1 MQLRKAAN
9 RNDNE
14 RIFNNE
20 EHASFKINRVAI
32 KSAFVYTIKVRI
44 KDVGMLSKSPD
55 ISHRKSFFLS
65 QQNFEI
71 AVCIPDEHIANTI
84 PAAGITIWNSP
95 MPAAPMH
102 RDR

>member
-1 MQLRKAAN
+1 MAIVSKK
-9 RNDNE
+9 DPHP
-14 RIFNNE
+14 E

-71 AVCIPDEHIANTI
+71 AVCIPYEHIANTI

>member
-1 MQLRKAAN
+1 MQLWKAAN
-9 RNDNE
+9 GNDNE

-32 KSAFVYTIKVRI
+32 KSAFVYTIKVRT

>member
-1 MQLRKAAN
+1 
-9 RNDNE
+9 
-14 RIFNNE
+14 
-20 EHASFKINRVAI
+20 
-32 KSAFVYTIKVRI
+32 
-44 KDVGMLSKSPD
+44 MLSKSPD

-84 PAAGITIWNSP
+84 PAAGINNLEQS